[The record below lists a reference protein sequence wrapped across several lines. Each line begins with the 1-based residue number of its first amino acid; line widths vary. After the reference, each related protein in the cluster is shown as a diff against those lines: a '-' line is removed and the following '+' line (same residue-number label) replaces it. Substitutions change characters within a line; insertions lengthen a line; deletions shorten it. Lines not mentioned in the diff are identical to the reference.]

1 MQDFLSAFIPL
12 FVAIDVLGILPLF
25 ISLTQNLSAHERQA
39 LVIKALITATIIALC
54 VLFAGQFIFKALGI
68 TLNDLRIGGGLVL
81 LILSITDLVFPEI
94 ERKTDDMDAIGIVPI
109 GIPLVMGPSAITTI
123 IISQQNFGYL
133 ISMAALVV
141 NLLLVLIVFYY
152 GPYLLQL
159 LGRQSTQAIAKVAS
173 LFMTAI
179 AVAMIRTGVMGIMA
193 G

>member
-25 ISLTQNLSAHERQA
+25 ISLTNNLTTEERQS
-39 LVIKALITATIIALC
+39 LVIRALLTATVVALC

-81 LILSITDLVFPEI
+81 LILSITDLVFPDI
-94 ERKTDDMDAIGIVPI
+94 DRKTEDGEVGVVPL

-123 IISQQNFGYL
+123 IVSQQNFGYT
-133 ISMAALVV
+133 ISMAALVA
-141 NLLLVLIVFYY
+141 NLALVLVVFYF
-152 GPYLLQL
+152 GPYLLGL
-159 LGRQSTQAIAKVAS
+159 LGKQTTQAIAKVAS

-179 AVAMIRTGVMGIMA
+179 AVAMIRTGIMGIM
-193 G
+193 GG